1 MQEGACIIQSNGLGR
16 QAAKGAGLHA
26 GNERCKSWCFVA
38 EAAGRQ
44 QMVQKLGLGGQLYVT
59 RDVEL

>member
-1 MQEGACIIQSNGLGR
+1 MGVLTVQ
-16 QAAKGAGLHA
+16 HA
-26 GNERCKSWCFVA
+26 GNERCKSWCLVD

-44 QMVQKLGLGGQLYVT
+44 HKVQKLGLGGQVYVT

>member
-1 MQEGACIIQSNGLGR
+1 MQECACIIQSNGLGR
-16 QAAKGAGLHA
+16 QAAKGAVQHA
-26 GNERCKSWCFVA
+26 GCERCKSRCLVD

-44 QMVQKLGLGGQLYVT
+44 QKVQKLGLGGQVYVT

>member
-1 MQEGACIIQSNGLGR
+1 MQKCACIIQSNGLGR
-16 QAAKGAGLHA
+16 QAAKGSVQHA
-26 GNERCKSWCFVA
+26 GNERCKSCCLVD

-44 QMVQKLGLGGQLYVT
+44 QKVQKLALGGQVYDT

>member
-1 MQEGACIIQSNGLGR
+1 MGVLTV
-16 QAAKGAGLHA
+16 KHA
-26 GNERCKSWCFVA
+26 GNERCKSWCLVD

-44 QMVQKLGLGGQLYVT
+44 QKEQRLRLGGQVYVT